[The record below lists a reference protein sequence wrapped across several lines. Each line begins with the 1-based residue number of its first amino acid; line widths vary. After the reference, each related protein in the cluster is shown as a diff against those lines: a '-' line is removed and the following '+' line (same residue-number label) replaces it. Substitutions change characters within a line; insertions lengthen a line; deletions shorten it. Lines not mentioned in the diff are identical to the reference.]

1 MIRYLIKNNF
11 KLMFRSTW
19 SIVVMVLGPIL
30 VIAVLSSA
38 FSALMKSYEGV
49 DEFSVGYRV
58 QNVEEAMI
66 EATKLAGEEAGI
78 LFYEYTEGEIEDIMA
93 NN

>member
-1 MIRYLIKNNF
+1 
-11 KLMFRSTW
+11 MFRSTW
-19 SIVVMVLGPIL
+19 SIVLMLLGPIM

-66 EATKLAGEEAGI
+66 EATKLASS
-78 LFYEYTEGEIEDIMA
+78 LFAIISSISPSGYS
-93 NN
+93 